1 MTVPTHGAKVS
12 DACQIKDLDHS
23 DICSAVAVGVSDVCQ
38 IKDLDHYYITFPYC
52 GYVSDALTYTL
63 LLSDC
68 VRALISCGLDPH
80 AGFLHSS
87 KRNKPALGV
96 DLMEEFRAPIA
107 DSVVQTVINNGEI
120 SAAGFTDV
128 LGSVRMTD
136 KTRKSV
142 IKAYERRMAT
152 EITHPIFKY
161 KASWRRIIEI
171 QARMI
176 LGYLDGTQ
184 AEYRGIRIR

>member
-1 MTVPTHGAKVS
+1 MDDTARVTAIFLS
-12 DACQIKDLDHS
+12 SNAQDFIED
-23 DICSAVAVGVSDVCQ
+23 
-38 IKDLDHYYITFPYC
+38 
-52 GYVSDALTYTL
+52 YTL

-68 VRALISCGLDPH
+68 TRALISCGLDPH

-87 KRNKPALGV
+87 KRNKPALSL

-107 DSVVQTVINNGEI
+107 DSVVQTVVNNGEVSI
-120 SAAGFTDV
+120 KGFTNA

-136 KTRKSV
+136 STRKAV
-142 IKAYERRMAT
+142 VKAYERRMST
-152 EITHPIFKY
+152 EITHPLFKY
-161 KASWRRIIEI
+161 KATWRRVVEI

-184 AEYRGIRIR
+184 ASYRGIRIR

>member
-1 MTVPTHGAKVS
+1 M
-12 DACQIKDLDHS
+12 
-23 DICSAVAVGVSDVCQ
+23 
-38 IKDLDHYYITFPYC
+38 
-52 GYVSDALTYTL
+52 
-63 LLSDC
+63 
-68 VRALISCGLDPH
+68 ISCGLDPH

-87 KRNKPALGV
+87 KRNKPALAL

-120 SAAGFTDV
+120 SVGGFSHA
-128 LGSVRMTD
+128 LESVRMTD
-136 KTRKSV
+136 ETRKTV
-142 IKAYERRMAT
+142 IQAYERRMET

-161 KASWRRIIEI
+161 KASWRRIVEI

-184 AEYRGIRIR
+184 PEYKGIRIR

>member
-1 MTVPTHGAKVS
+1 M
-12 DACQIKDLDHS
+12 
-23 DICSAVAVGVSDVCQ
+23 
-38 IKDLDHYYITFPYC
+38 
-52 GYVSDALTYTL
+52 
-63 LLSDC
+63 LSDC

-87 KRNKPALGV
+87 KRNKPALAL

-120 SAAGFTDV
+120 NASGFSDA

-136 KTRKSV
+136 ETRKTV

-152 EITHPIFKY
+152 EIIHPVFKY
-161 KASWRRIIEI
+161 KASWRRTIEI

-184 AEYRGIRIR
+184 TEYRGIRIR